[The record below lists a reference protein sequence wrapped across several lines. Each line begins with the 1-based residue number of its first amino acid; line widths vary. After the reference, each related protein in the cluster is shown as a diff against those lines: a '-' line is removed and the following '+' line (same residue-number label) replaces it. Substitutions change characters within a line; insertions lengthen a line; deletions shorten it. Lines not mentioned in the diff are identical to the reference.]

1 MGETLA
7 PSVRRQLRPILAA
20 VLVSTGLLANLPL
33 LALSFLF
40 RRVARD
46 WALLSSWAI
55 YVVATAALLDGV
67 LTLRGQPNPP
77 AVRSQVPQWWG
88 HRFGPWWGSARY
100 GLRLGLGPATMLNSW
115 LWWAGLTVTLGSPW
129 SLLVGFSSFV
139 MVRTLTMFAVSW
151 RVSSGSE
158 MAKRAKLLDAATKP
172 VRYGVACVAL
182 CAAAF
187 AWAFTS

>member
-1 MGETLA
+1 VGETLA
-7 PSVRRQLRPILAA
+7 PSVRRQLRPILAT
-20 VLVSTGLLANLPL
+20 VLASTGLLANLPL
-33 LALSFLF
+33 LALAFLF
-40 RRVARD
+40 RRVAGD
-46 WALLSSWAI
+46 WALSSSWVGG
-55 YVVATAALLDGV
+55 VVIAAALLDGV
-67 LTLRGQPNPP
+67 LTLRGRPSPP

-115 LWWAGLTVTLGSPW
+115 LWWAGLVITLDSPW
-129 SLLVGFSSFV
+129 SLLLGFTVFV

-151 RVSSGSE
+151 GVPSGPE

-172 VRYGVACVAL
+172 VRYAVAFLAL
-182 CAAAF
+182 CGAVL

>member
-172 VRYGVACVAL
+172 FRYGVACVAL

-187 AWAFTS
+187 AWAFTG